1 MGIARIG
8 GEGLMRPFSVILA
21 ALALSG
27 PAPAFAADE
36 LDGTWIWSVEGRN
49 VFVLKLEDGPE
60 GLHGTLQRPAGITI
74 SPYDGG
80 WALTGAVLPV
90 VTYTVTET
98 REDSGGHILNYEGP
112 AGSGE
117 YLLLPDGPDRAL
129 FAPDSSPGA
138 PRLALHR
145 PRAADAVAT
154 DWDEGRSYLS
164 DRAPVPSN
172 AEMAAIYA
180 ADQADRHAGM
190 DTDWTVVAPRDRAR
204 RQRVRE
210 LLDQGL
216 LASGQDY
223 QYAAFVFQHGDEP
236 EDYLLAHALAM
247 AAQAKGKHDAA
258 WIAAASL
265 DRYLSSTGEN
275 QIFGTQFE
283 RAADGTTV
291 QKPGDTVLVTDAVRR
306 AVGVPPLTEQT
317 PPP

>member
-1 MGIARIG
+1 MRAFIA
-8 GEGLMRPFSVILA
+8 ILA
-21 ALALSG
+21 GVALLAATEVS
-27 PAPAFAADE
+27 AADE
-36 LDGTWIWSVEGRN
+36 LGGTWVWSVEGRN
-49 VFVLKLEDGPE
+49 VFVLELEDGPE
-60 GLHGTLQRPAGITI
+60 GLRGTLERPTEITM
-74 SPYDGG
+74 SPHDGV
-80 WALTGAVLPV
+80 WALTKAVLPV

-98 REDSGGHILNYEGP
+98 REASGDHILGYEGSS
-112 AGSGE
+112 GSGE
-117 YLLLPDGPDRAL
+117 YLLRLEAPDRAL

-138 PRLALHR
+138 PRLVLHR
-145 PRAADAVAT
+145 PRPSDAVAT
-154 DWDEGRSYLS
+154 DWDDGRSYIS
-164 DRAPVPSN
+164 DRAPVASN
-172 AEMAAIYA
+172 SEMASIYA
-180 ADQADRHAGM
+180 ADQADRQAGM

-265 DRYLSSTGEN
+265 DRYLASTGKG
-275 QIFGTQFE
+275 QIFGTQFG
-283 RAADGTTV
+283 RDAGGRTT
-291 QKPGDTVLVTDAVRR
+291 QKPGETALLTDAIRI
-306 AVGVPPLTEQT
+306 AVGVPPLAEQL

>member
-1 MGIARIG
+1 MRLFGVIA
-8 GEGLMRPFSVILA
+8 A
-21 ALALSG
+21 ALVLL
-27 PAPAFAADE
+27 APAQAIAAGGLE
-36 LDGTWIWSVEGRN
+36 GTWVWSVEGRN
-49 VFVLKLEDGPE
+49 VLVLKLEDGPE
-60 GLHGTLQRPAGITI
+60 GLHGTLERPAEI
-74 SPYDGG
+74 SMSPHDGA
-80 WALTGAVLPV
+80 WALTKAVLPV
-90 VTYTVTET
+90 VTHAISET
-98 REDSGGHILNYEGP
+98 RADSAGHVLHYEGP

-117 YLLLPDGPDRAL
+117 YLLLLDGPDRAL
-129 FAPDSSPGA
+129 FAPDSSPGT

-210 LLDQGL
+210 LLDRGL

-223 QYAAFVFQHGDEP
+223 QYAAFVFQHGEEP

-265 DRYLSSTGEN
+265 DRFLASIGRG
-275 QIFGTQFE
+275 QIFGTQFSE
-283 RAADGTTV
+283 AEDGRVT
-291 QKPGDTVLVTDAVRR
+291 QKPGETALLTDAIRT
-306 AVGVPPLTEQT
+306 AVGVPPLAEQT